1 MERLQGVHDALEAAV
16 AKGNLMA
23 KVFLDV
29 GGHRGESSLA
39 AAKYDF
45 DIIHLFEPSP
55 KTHAALTDLDP
66 RVQVHQFGLWKADV
80 EAPLYHGPGTQSSS
94 LYSDKRN
101 VDPTVSDVVQLRRAS
116 EWLRENTA
124 REDFIVMK
132 VNVEGAEM
140 EIFRD
145 LEDGGLLDRISVAVV
160 YPDYRKIESIK
171 ETGFAFMKGICER
184 HSQVRASND
193 TFDPAIFD
201 IEERTTDWLG
211 KVEGLIRLR

>member
-1 MERLQGVHDALEAAV
+1 
-16 AKGNLMA
+16 MA
-23 KVFLDV
+23 KIFLDI

-55 KTHAALTDLDP
+55 KTHAALTELDP
-66 RVQVHQFGLWKADV
+66 RVQVHQFGLWKTDV
-80 EAPLYHGPGTQSSS
+80 DAPLYHGPGTQSSS

-101 VDPTVSDVVQLRRAS
+101 VDPTVSDVVKLKRAS
-116 EWLRENTA
+116 DWIRDNTSPD
-124 REDFIVMK
+124 DFIVLK

-145 LEDGGLLDRISVAVV
+145 LEDAGMLSRINFAVV

-171 ETGFAFMKGICER
+171 DTGWAFMKGVCER
-184 HSQVRASND
+184 HSQVKESAD
-193 TFDPAIFD
+193 TLDMTIFD
-201 IEERTTDWLG
+201 IEERTTEWLG
-211 KVEGLIRLR
+211 RIEQLSRLD